1 MFRTDQPFFKPSEDY
16 EIIGQVGN
24 VVFVQGL
31 VYFNEKW
38 LLYYGTADSKIAVA
52 EAVGYSS
59 GAISLDMYE
68 DEGDNGDEDLT
79 NEEEQLLGLSN
90 GEEVSAE
97 AEEEILKERIYH
109 RIKQK
114 LQRDA
119 EKKKKRRASKLKPHA
134 VGTEF

>member
-1 MFRTDQPFFKPSEDY
+1 
-16 EIIGQVGN
+16 
-24 VVFVQGL
+24 VQGL

-38 LLYYGTADSKIAVA
+38 LLYYGTADSNIAVA

-68 DEGDNGDEDLT
+68 DEGDAGDEDLT
-79 NEEEQLLGLSN
+79 NEEEQLLGLSA

-97 AEEEILKERIYH
+97 AEEEVLKERIYH

-119 EKKKKRRASKLKPHA
+119 ERKKKRRASKLKPHGVA
-134 VGTEF
+134 TEF